1 MQRCAKVID
10 MHSHHM
16 DTRCVAVAVCVA
28 MRFILL
34 STVACIRDVIDYDM
48 TSIPVIKSQDDLVL

>member
-16 DTRCVAVAVCVA
+16 DTRCVAVCVA

-34 STVACIRDVIDYDM
+34 SIVACIRDVIDYDM

>member
-1 MQRCAKVID
+1 

-16 DTRCVAVAVCVA
+16 DTRCVAMCVA